1 MPPLPK
7 LKNIFNNF
15 TDGFFKKDQ
24 ESKEKQ
30 TDLTPILNS
39 IQKISLNI
47 DSIVATEN
55 LLLQAVNDMHF
66 TILDYFDEV
75 RTDKQYDKNKIKPS
89 IFDKFINNIKKQAT
103 EKITNFSNKN
113 PSKIDAESSRETKIE
128 QEKDDIS
135 KEHSNAILQSSDKT
149 LKAIEK
155 LVDKIYKKISN
166 KSGLGNVAGGLG
178 QGLGKG
184 IEGFLGGIGKG
195 LSSLGKGIASLGA
208 GIGKSIQFFF
218 EGLAKG
224 LRALSDPKLLIGVAI
239 IAALGASLWISA
251 KGFQAFAEV
260 SWGDVVK
267 GAVALG
273 ILGAAAFALGA
284 IMESGAGAV
293 AILLGAAAIAA
304 LGAALIP
311 AAYAA
316 NLAAPLFESLAKT
329 IEALGVAISGI
340 VTAAFGGLTLLF
352 DSLSQLDPMQL
363 MLIGPALASI
373 GIGLAAL
380 TGGSLLSSF
389 GDFIGG
395 LFGANSPIQKLEK
408 LADIGPKMQV
418 LSSSLEIV
426 VEQLKSFQD
435 VMDNIS
441 SEELEKIGSAL
452 VLVSDGFVYLAE
464 ANAIINGMDFMGG
477 LLGGTSIT
485 EKIKEI
491 SDLGPGLEEFSQA
504 LQQTN
509 EELRTLF
516 DSLSNIDAQSIYN
529 LGPALASVSA
539 GLLELSA
546 ANAAASLV
554 DAATRFFGGDTG
566 ASKIDKLSQSAPGIS
581 LLADALDRL
590 NVDDVDLLIEK
601 LKELDN
607 TLLGMQFA
615 KLSVNV
621 SSMFDKGMSEYQQ
634 LFGIKSEN
642 AVETQSDKIVPVRI
656 VETSDKTNNITN
668 ILKEKSIEDRISVMS
683 QGKSGNTSIVNSN
696 VQNSGGNTIHASSV
710 GESSTNNEPL
720 LLKASK
726 GDLELM

>member
-75 RTDKQYDKNKIKPS
+75 RKDKQYDKNKIKPS

-155 LVDKIYKKISN
+155 LVDKIYKKILN

-340 VTAAFGGLTLLF
+340 VTAAFGGLTSLF

-395 LFGANSPIQKLEK
+395 LFGADSPIQKLEK

-464 ANAIINGMDFMGG
+464 ANAIINGMNFMGG

-516 DSLSNIDAQSIYN
+516 DSLSNIDAQSMYN

-554 DAATRFFGGDTG
+554 DAATGFFGGDTG

-581 LLADALDRL
+581 SLADALDRL

-642 AVETQSDKIVPVRI
+642 AAETQSDKIVPVRI

-696 VQNSGGNTIHASSV
+696 IQNSGGNTIHASSV

>member
-24 ESKEKQ
+24 QSKEKQ
-30 TDLTPILNS
+30 TDLSPILNS

-47 DSIVATEN
+47 DNIVATEN
-55 LLLQAVNDMHF
+55 SLLQAVNDIHF

-75 RTDKQYDKNKIKPS
+75 RKDKENNKNKFKPS
-89 IFDKFINNIKKQAT
+89 IFDKLINNIKKQST
-103 EKITNFSNKN
+103 EKITNFLNKN

-128 QEKDDIS
+128 QEKNDIS
-135 KEHSNAILQSSDKT
+135 KEHSNAILESSDKT

-166 KSGLGNVAGGLG
+166 QSKLGNIAEGLGSR
-178 QGLGKG
+178 LGKG
-184 IEGFLGGIGKG
+184 IEGFFGGIGKG

-224 LRALSDPKLLIGVAI
+224 LRALSDPKLLIGVAV

-251 KGFQAFAEV
+251 KGFNAFAKV
-260 SWGDVVK
+260 SWGDVIK
-267 GAVALG
+267 GTVALG

-284 IMESGAGAV
+284 IMQSGEGAV
-293 AILLGAAAIAA
+293 AILLGAAAIAV
-304 LGAALIP
+304 LGASLIP

-340 VTAAFGGLTLLF
+340 VTAAFGGLTSLF

-395 LFGANSPIQKLEK
+395 LFGADSPIEKLEK

-418 LSSSLEIV
+418 LSSSLENV

-464 ANAIINGMDFMGG
+464 ANAIMNGIDFMGG
-477 LLGGTSIT
+477 LLGGTNIT
-485 EKIKEI
+485 EKIKEL
-491 SDLGPGLEEFSQA
+491 SDLGPRLEEFSQA

-509 EELRTLF
+509 EELKTLF
-516 DSLSNIDAQSIYN
+516 DSLSNIDTQSMYN

-554 DAATRFFGGDTG
+554 DAATGFFGGDTG
-566 ASKIDKLSQSAPGIS
+566 TSKIDKLSQSAPGIS
-581 LLADALDRL
+581 SLADALDRL

-601 LKELDN
+601 LKELN
-607 TLLGMQFA
+607 NSLLGMQFA

-621 SSMFDKGMSEYQQ
+621 SSMFDKGISEYQQ

-642 AVETQSDKIVPVRI
+642 VVETQNDKIVPVRI

-668 ILKEKSIEDRISVMS
+668 ILKEKSIEDRISVMT

-696 VQNSGGNTIHASSV
+696 VQNSGGNTINASSV

-720 LLKASK
+720 LLMASK
-726 GDLELM
+726 GDLELI

>member
-75 RTDKQYDKNKIKPS
+75 RKDKQYDKNKIKPS

-340 VTAAFGGLTLLF
+340 VTAAFGGLTSLF

-395 LFGANSPIQKLEK
+395 LFGADSPIQKLEK

-418 LSSSLEIV
+418 LSSSLETV

-435 VMDNIS
+435 VINNIS

-485 EKIKEI
+485 EKIKEL

-554 DAATRFFGGDTG
+554 DAATGFFGGDTG

-642 AVETQSDKIVPVRI
+642 AAETQSDKIVPVRI

-696 VQNSGGNTIHASSV
+696 VQNSGGNTIQASSV